1 MKREIWTSN
10 SVCDVSSLFGTVE
23 FVELVDDSDGARD
36 AKDPTSLWCCKM
48 SAKDSTQKI
57 GTGKKNKKIKDELKH
72 QGMIK
77 ARRTVLNQILR
88 SGTEAG
94 R

>member
-36 AKDPTSLWCCKM
+36 AKDPPSLWCCKM

-57 GTGKKNKKIKDELKH
+57 GTGIYKKKKRRAKTSRH
-72 QGMIK
+72 YK